1 MSGATKKINAGVAMT
16 NHVDR
21 FHAALTVLAG
31 HGHIKQRLIKAYEEN
46 LVDIHE
52 DELPVALKQP
62 FADLR
67 REMHGVTPLNGE
79 GPICASVRK
88 MSVVEASECA
98 SLVVILFR
106 DIARL
111 EDDKQVNL
119 ALNDGDEV
127 RVPPF
132 LVKSV

>member
-1 MSGATKKINAGVAMT
+1 MT

-46 LVDIHE
+46 LVDIPD
-52 DELPVALKQP
+52 DEIPLALKEL

-67 REMHGVTPLNGE
+67 RQMHSVSPLNGE

-88 MSVVEASECA
+88 MSFTEASECA
-98 SLVVILFR
+98 ASVVTLFR
-106 DIARL
+106 EIARQQ
-111 EDDKQVNL
+111 DDAQANL
-119 ALNDGDEV
+119 ALADGEEI

-132 LVKSV
+132 LVKSI

>member
-1 MSGATKKINAGVAMT
+1 MT
-16 NHVDR
+16 NHVER

-46 LVDIHE
+46 LVDINE
-52 DELPVALKQP
+52 DELPISIKQL

-67 REMHGVTPLNGE
+67 SQMYGVTPLNGE

-88 MSVVEASECA
+88 MSFNEASECA
-98 SLVVILFR
+98 ASVVTLFGVISR
-106 DIARL
+106 M
-111 EDDKQVNL
+111 EDDTQATL
-119 ALNDGDEV
+119 PLSEGEEA

>member
-1 MSGATKKINAGVAMT
+1 MT
-16 NHVDR
+16 NHVER

-46 LVDIHE
+46 LVEINE
-52 DELPVALKQP
+52 DELPISIMQS

-67 REMHGVTPLNGE
+67 RQMHSVTPLNGE

-88 MSVVEASECA
+88 MSFDEASECA
-98 SLVVILFR
+98 ASVVTLFGVVSR
-106 DIARL
+106 MQ
-111 EDDKQVNL
+111 DDTQVAL
-119 ALNDGDEV
+119 PLNDGEEA

>member
-1 MSGATKKINAGVAMT
+1 MT
-16 NHVDR
+16 NHVER

-46 LVDIHE
+46 LVEINE
-52 DELPVALKQP
+52 DELPISTKQS

-67 REMHGVTPLNGE
+67 KQMHSVSPLNGE

-88 MSVVEASECA
+88 MSFDEASECA
-98 SLVVILFR
+98 AAVVTLFGVISR
-106 DIARL
+106 TQ
-111 EDDKQVNL
+111 DDTQATL
-119 ALNDGDEV
+119 PLNDAEEA

>member
-1 MSGATKKINAGVAMT
+1 MT
-16 NHVDR
+16 NHVER

-31 HGHIKQRLIKAYEEN
+31 HGHIKQRLIKAYEDN
-46 LVDIHE
+46 IVDINE

-67 REMHGVTPLNGE
+67 RQMYGVTPLNGE

-88 MSVVEASECA
+88 MSFHEASECA
-98 SLVVILFR
+98 AAIVTIFGE
-106 DIARL
+106 IARL
-111 EDDKQVNL
+111 QDDTQGSL
-119 ALNDGDEV
+119 QLSAGDEA

>member
-1 MSGATKKINAGVAMT
+1 MM
-16 NHVDR
+16 NHVER

-46 LVDIHE
+46 LVEINE
-52 DELPVALKQP
+52 DELPVSVMQS

-67 REMHGVTPLNGE
+67 RQMHSVIPLNGE

-88 MSVVEASECA
+88 MSFDEASECA
-98 SLVVILFR
+98 ASVVTLFGVVSR
-106 DIARL
+106 MQ
-111 EDDKQVNL
+111 DDTQVAL
-119 ALNDGDEV
+119 PLNDGEEA

>member
-1 MSGATKKINAGVAMT
+1 MT
-16 NHVDR
+16 DHLDR

-31 HGHIKQRLIKAYEEN
+31 HGHIKQRLIKAFEDN

-67 REMHGVTPLNGE
+67 VDMHRVSPLNGE

-88 MSVVEASECA
+88 MSLTEASEIA
-98 SLVVILFR
+98 ARIVTLYGELARARDDLQTSLP
-106 DIARL
+106 
-111 EDDKQVNL
+111 L
-119 ALNDGDEV
+119 ADGSDET

>member
-1 MSGATKKINAGVAMT
+1 MT
-16 NHVDR
+16 NHVER

-46 LVDIHE
+46 LVDINE
-52 DELPVALKQP
+52 DELPISIKQL

-67 REMHGVTPLNGE
+67 GQMYGVTPLNGE

-88 MSVVEASECA
+88 MSFNEASECA
-98 SLVVILFR
+98 AAVVTLFGVISR
-106 DIARL
+106 MA
-111 EDDKQVNL
+111 DDTQATL
-119 ALNDGDEV
+119 PLGDVEEA